1 MKSSNYCG
9 AASHQVGVSRR
20 GFLRTAFRSCLIAP
34 PLLAFTSLEG
44 QVAALA
50 RFHGQGAVKPP
61 APVPDVEVVGN
72 DGASTKLS
80 QLLEGHATAVQLMFT
95 SCTSTCPMEAAIFQR
110 MQNKIPDMAG
120 RKMQLLSL
128 SVAPEVDTPQ
138 ALTQWLRR
146 FHAGPNWI
154 AAVSGSENTEL
165 IREFFG
171 NSRDAGDHSNQVSL
185 VDRKGRMVWRT
196 YELPEPEEIISVLEK
211 L

>member
-9 AASHQVGVSRR
+9 AASREVGVSRR
-20 GFLRTAFRSCLIAP
+20 GFLRTALQSCLIAP
-34 PLLAFTSLEG
+34 PLLALPGLEG
-44 QVAALA
+44 KLA
-50 RFHGQGAVKPP
+50 TQGRFHEQGSVKPP
-61 APVPDVEVVGN
+61 APVPDVEVVRN
-72 DGASTKLS
+72 DGASTKLT

-110 MQNKIPDMAG
+110 VQNKIPDMAG
-120 RKMQLLSL
+120 RKIQLLSL

-146 FHAGPNWI
+146 FHAGPCWI
-154 AAVSGSENTEL
+154 SAASGVATAAL

-171 NSRDAGDHSNQVSL
+171 DSRDAGDHSNQVSL

-211 L
+211 I